1 MKTQR
6 IKVIIQVENKT
17 RKKWVK
23 EERVR
28 KVMVICSLCS
38 FVVSA
43 SLFFS
48 VCVTFFLVL
57 FSFSFVFWVFGS
69 GFVKGFLWELFPGF
83 WEGCFWVY
91 CGFERLFLGLFLVG
105 FWGLFLGLFFGFCGN
120 FLSIFGRDL
129 GKKMIKRKGNE
140 FSKKSV
146 AKFPILRHLP
156 SRHDI
161 LLIVTPN

>member
-69 GFVKGFLWELFPGF
+69 GFVKGFLWELFPRF

-105 FWGLFLGLFFGFCGN
+105 FWGLFLGLFFGFLWKFFEYFWEG
-120 FLSIFGRDL
+120 FGEEDDKEKGKWIFQE
-129 GKKMIKRKGNE
+129 KCCKI
-140 FSKKSV
+140 SYSTS
-146 AKFPILRHLP
+146 P
-156 SRHDI
+156 SF
-161 LLIVTPN
+161 